1 MKETLFILFILLA
14 LALWTVFRY
23 RKQILAVIGVGRMIR
38 DVASGKIGGR
48 LDDPQK
54 TSSIPLERCAACG
67 INVPASTLKRVADG
81 TAVCDRH

>member
-1 MKETLFILFILLA
+1 MKETLFILLILLA

-23 RKQILAVIGVGRMIR
+23 RKQILRLIGLGRMIR
-38 DVASGKIGGR
+38 DVARGKIGER

-67 INVPASTLKRVADG
+67 INVPASALKRVADG

>member
-1 MKETLFILFILLA
+1 MKETLFILLILLA
-14 LALWTVFRY
+14 LALWTVFRC
-23 RKQILAVIGVGRMIR
+23 RKQILRLIGLGRMIR
-38 DVASGKIGGR
+38 DVASGKIGER

-67 INVPASTLKRVADG
+67 INVPASALKRVADG

>member
-1 MKETLFILFILLA
+1 MKETLFILLILLA

-23 RKQILAVIGVGRMIR
+23 RKQILRLIGLGRMIR
-38 DVASGKIGGR
+38 DVASGKIGER

-81 TAVCDRH
+81 SAVCDRH